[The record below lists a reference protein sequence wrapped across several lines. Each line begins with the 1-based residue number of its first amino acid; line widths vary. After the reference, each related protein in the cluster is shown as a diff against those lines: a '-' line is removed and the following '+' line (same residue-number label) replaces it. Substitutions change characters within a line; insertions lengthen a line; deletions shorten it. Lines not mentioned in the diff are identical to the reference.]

1 MFNLP
6 VSWNIS
12 MCLKGIAQLAKLV
25 LLQKTV
31 SGCPER
37 CDCEVAEE
45 RRKVSIDDIEEQQLE
60 AGDVGDT
67 EGEEEGFKVNVFCTD
82 LGLTRFPVSL
92 PPDTV
97 YLNLENN
104 KVSFE
109 IL

>member
-1 MFNLP
+1 M
-6 VSWNIS
+6 V
-12 MCLKGIAQLAKLV
+12 
-25 LLQKTV
+25 LQKTV

-60 AGDVGDT
+60 TRDMGDT
-67 EGEEEGFKVNVFCTD
+67 EGEEEEGFKVNVFCTD

-104 KVSFE
+104 KVCLKSCDWDFLWLKDCW
-109 IL
+109 INGLP

>member
-1 MFNLP
+1 
-6 VSWNIS
+6 
-12 MCLKGIAQLAKLV
+12 MCPDPSV
-25 LLQKTV
+25 EFSTLLFFLRVPLSQKTV

-60 AGDVGDT
+60 AGDMGDT

-109 IL
+109 IV

>member
-1 MFNLP
+1 MKVLTF
-6 VSWNIS
+6 V
-12 MCLKGIAQLAKLV
+12 KGFAQLAKLI

-60 AGDVGDT
+60 TRDMGDI
-67 EGEEEGFKVNVFCTD
+67 EGEEEEGFKVNVFCTD

-104 KVSFE
+104 KVCLE